1 MNHISFS
8 EIFQSNFLERIT
20 QFSLLDCAVALLVSF
35 AIGLLVCF
43 VYKKAFSGVVYS
55 GSFNRS
61 LIAMTMIT
69 TMIILG
75 VTSNVVLSLGM
86 VGALSIV
93 RFRTAI
99 KDPVDIVYLFW
110 AIGEGILCGA
120 GLFPLALIGAVII
133 GVLLFVLSVKK
144 DNSEPYLVIVR
155 FSDEKAEKKLTNL
168 IEQFVKRSRIKS
180 KTVTGGSGTE
190 LILEVRLKDDDTGFI
205 HELSAAEGVTFAS
218 LVSVDG
224 SYAP

>member
-20 QFSLLDCAVALLVSF
+20 QFSLLDCAVALLLSF
-35 AIGLLVCF
+35 AIGLFICF

-55 GSFNRS
+55 ASFNRS
-61 LIAMTMIT
+61 LIAM

-155 FSDEKAEKKLTNL
+155 FSDEKAEKKLTDL
-168 IEQFVKRSRIKS
+168 IEQSVKRSRVKS
-180 KTVTGGSGTE
+180 KTVTSGSGTE
-190 LILEVRLKDDDTGFI
+190 LILEVRLKDDDTDFV
-205 HELSAAEGVTFAS
+205 HKLSAAEGVTFAS

>member
-20 QFSLLDCAVALLVSF
+20 QFSLLDCAVALLLSF
-35 AIGLLVCF
+35 AIGLFICF

-55 GSFNRS
+55 ASFNRS

-155 FSDEKAEKKLTNL
+155 FSDEKAEKKLTDL
-168 IEQFVKRSRIKS
+168 IEQSVKRSRVKS
-180 KTVTGGSGTE
+180 KTVTSGSGTE
-190 LILEVRLKDDDTGFI
+190 LILEVRLKDDDTDFV
-205 HELSAAEGVTFAS
+205 HKLSAAEGVTFAS